1 MKKLMIVAAF
11 AMAAV
16 AANAA
21 KFDWGFQSL
30 TDLYTP
36 QDESSHLDM
45 PGYTAYLVSKAN
57 WNAAD
62 KTSAASIGEALALAI
77 ATAPSGLW
85 KPSEDNGYWPDDG
98 DTYFAYTFTKAES
111 DIAKADSD
119 IGGKGVAKDYF
130 IIFDNGEK
138 FADFAVTGD
147 ILANDDN
154 SQGYK
159 KFGADLGKIELDQ
172 NNFTSY
178 GSVPEPTSGLLLLLG
193 VAGLALRR
201 RRA

>member
-1 MKKLMIVAAF
+1 MKKLMIVAAV

-21 KFDWGFQSL
+21 KFDWGFKSEV
-30 TDLYTP
+30 DLYTDK
-36 QDESSHLDM
+36 DESSHLDM
-45 PGYTAYLVSKAN
+45 TGYTAYLVSKGV
-57 WNAAD
+57 WDAAD
-62 KTSAASIGEALALAI
+62 KTSADSIGSALALAI
-77 ATAPSGLW
+77 ASAPETAWGG
-85 KPSEDNGYWPDDG
+85 KGDNGYYPPPDG
-98 DTYFAYTFTKAES
+98 DTYYYYSYTKAES
-111 DIAKADSD
+111 GVTSADSD
-119 IGGKGVAKDYF
+119 IGGKGVAKDYY

-138 FADFAVTGD
+138 FDAYAVTGD

-159 KFGADLGKIELDQ
+159 AFGEDLPKLALDQ
-172 NNFTSY
+172 NNFTAY
-178 GSVPEPTSGLLLLLG
+178 GVPEPTSGLLLLLG

>member
-1 MKKLMIVAAF
+1 MKKLMIVAAV

-21 KFDWGFQSL
+21 KFDWGFQSV
-30 TDLYTP
+30 TDLYTD

-45 PGYTAYLVSKAN
+45 TGYTAYLVNASA
-57 WNAAD
+57 WGAAD
-62 KTSAASIGEALALAI
+62 KTSADSISAALALAI
-77 ATAPSGLW
+77 ATAPSESW
-85 KPSEDNGYWPDDG
+85 KPSEDNGYWPEDG
-98 DTYFAYTFTKAES
+98 DTYFAYTFSGAERNNTR
-111 DIAKADSD
+111 AESD
-119 IGGKGVAKDYF
+119 IGGKDNAKNYY

-147 ILANDDN
+147 ILDDGDN

-159 KFGADLGKIELDQ
+159 IFGADLGKIELDQ

-178 GSVPEPTSGLLLLLG
+178 DVPEPTSGLLLLLG
-193 VAGLALRR
+193 VAGLALKRK
-201 RRA
+201 RA

>member
-1 MKKLMIVAAF
+1 MKKLMIVAAV

-21 KFDWGFQSL
+21 KFDWGFKSE

-45 PGYTAYLVSKAN
+45 TGFTAYLVSAGV
-57 WNAAD
+57 WDAAD
-62 KTSAASIGEALALAI
+62 KTSAESIGAALAQAI
-77 ATAPSGLW
+77 ATAPETLW
-85 KPSEDNGYWPDDG
+85 GGKGDNGYYPDDG
-98 DTYFAYTFTKAES
+98 DTYFAYTYGGEGRNVAE
-111 DIAKADSD
+111 ADSD
-119 IGGKGVAKDYF
+119 IGGKDNPKDYY

-138 FADFAVTGD
+138 FDAYAVAGD
-147 ILANDDN
+147 ILADEDN

-159 KFGADLGKIELDQ
+159 KFGGDLKVALDT
-172 NNFTSY
+172 NNFTAY
-178 GSVPEPTSGLLLLLG
+178 AVPEPTSGLLLLLG